1 MSMERRA
8 LIAFVASML
17 LFLAYDALYLGPQRE
32 KAREARI
39 EQLSQQQEA
48 RRADSLQAVARGDV
62 LEPPEKVEQEAV
74 GSDATLVPYAE
85 NADTAVAQPDVGAAP
100 EGEPVL
106 VTVASDVFAITL
118 TSRGGEVVSA
128 RMLNYLTDG
137 QPVEF
142 FPQNPGWTF
151 DRVLNVDL
159 VGEQGNIP
167 LNRITFQ
174 MYDGGAGEPLPD
186 GTRLDVDTRS
196 GQKTIVLRGRTA
208 DGRMV
213 ERTYT
218 FRNGH
223 YDFEAGVRFA
233 QADFPSV
240 IQVAWDTGPGMT
252 STEKNVKDDH
262 QSFRANVLLGE
273 EMKSKK
279 PNDFGKKSTESYSG
293 TLNWFSIQTKYFTTA
308 LVPPEPVRA
317 DVVVAGSKEGQRVTA
332 RAAVPATVS
341 GGRVDQTMRVYMG
354 PVAVDYLEELG
365 VGLERT
371 VQLGWKF
378 IRPVSVLVLWSIKAL
393 HKVIPNYGWVIIII
407 SVLTKVLFFRLTHK
421 SFKSMKELQELQ
433 PRINAIK
440 EKFKGDQQ
448 KISQET
454 MRLYKEAGVNP
465 LGGCL
470 PLVLQM
476 PVFIALFNVL
486 KFTIQLRGA
495 SFIGWITDLSQPEV
509 LFRLPIS
516 LPLVGDAFSLLP
528 ILMGASMVAQSKLG
542 GSPTGGASTA
552 VPPGFNTLLPIVFTF
567 LFYSMP
573 SGLVLYWIVN
583 TVLSVAQQYYI
594 HRESKAAKDNA
605 SADAPATTPAKPARP
620 PKRRLKAKGR

>member
-1 MSMERRA
+1 
-8 LIAFVASML
+8 ML
-17 LFLAYDALYLGPQRE
+17 LFLAYDALYLGPKRE
-32 KAREARI
+32 EAREARI
-39 EQLSQQQEA
+39 EELAREHEA

-62 LEPPEKVEQEAV
+62 LEPPDKADVKAP

-85 NADTAVAQPDVGAAP
+85 EADTVATETDSGAAM
-100 EGEPVL
+100 ETEPVL
-106 VTVASDVFAITL
+106 VTVVNDVFAITL

-128 RMLNYLTDG
+128 RMLNYLTDD

-151 DRVLNVDL
+151 DRVLNVNL
-159 VGEQGNIP
+159 LREQGSIP
-167 LNRITFQ
+167 LNRINFRI
-174 MYDGGAGEPLPD
+174 YDGGAGEPLAD
-186 GTRLDVDTRS
+186 GARVEVDERS
-196 GQKTIVLRGRTA
+196 GQRTIVLRGRTA
-208 DGRMV
+208 DGRVV
-213 ERTYT
+213 ERSYT
-218 FRNGH
+218 FRTGH
-223 YDFEAGVRFA
+223 YDFEAGIRFA

-279 PNDFGKKSTESYSG
+279 PGDFGKKSTESFSG

-308 LVPPEPVRA
+308 VVPPEPVRA
-317 DVVVAGSKEGQRVTA
+317 DVVVAGNKEGQRVTA
-332 RAAVPATVS
+332 RAAVPATATR
-341 GGRVDQTMRVYMG
+341 GRVDQTMRVYMG

-378 IRPVSVLVLWSIKAL
+378 IRPLSVLVLWSMKAL
-393 HKVIPNYGWVIIII
+393 YKVIPNYGWVIIII

-421 SFKSMKELQELQ
+421 SFKSMKELQEIQ

-440 EKFKGDQQ
+440 EKYKGDQQ

-495 SFIGWITDLSQPEV
+495 HFVGWIDDLSQPEV

-516 LPLVGDAFSLLP
+516 LPLIGDAFSLLP
-528 ILMGASMVAQSKLG
+528 ILMGASMLAQSKLG
-542 GSPTGGASTA
+542 GSPTGGTSTA

-573 SGLVLYWIVN
+573 SGLVVYWIVN

-594 HRESKAAKDNA
+594 HRESKGTRDDA
-605 SADAPATTPAKPARP
+605 SVDATATTPAKPARP